1 MQQSRI
7 KAERAVP
14 YQILESKII
23 KGEADEI
30 ALKTRLINGTLVTFF
45 LRVSQAGVTYRTE
58 FSDEEGLTYF
68 DLAAIFSF
76 NEDLDKTIK
85 ELNNN

>member
-1 MQQSRI
+1 MQES
-7 KAERAVP
+7 RAVP
-14 YQILESKII
+14 YQILKSEII
-23 KGEADEI
+23 KGEAENEI

-58 FSDEEGLTYF
+58 FSDEERLTYL
-68 DLAAIFSF
+68 DLSAIFSF
-76 NEDLDKTIK
+76 NEDLDKIIK